1 MAVRKNNK
9 TGKWYYDTH
18 DSYGNHLQ
26 KHGFAKKAE
35 AIEAERIAK
44 KSKIKSGITYDLLTN
59 ELCEEYETH
68 LSARTLNEYRSIYK
82 KHICPFIKNQELYKY
97 HREDG
102 EYVKKKLLQE
112 GRTIYVTNHALEMM
126 KRTMNFGVKKGYID
140 INPFGGIPKLKYP
153 KKIKEYLTYDE
164 FVRAIE
170 HVNNRTYRDFF
181 EVAFW
186 TGIRRGEI
194 LALQWK
200 DVRFDDRTIY
210 VHQHVI
216 YPGNGM
222 PLVLEGRKNGSG
234 YFVELD
240 DDLYELLKKR
250 YEYCSQIDGFS
261 EDLYVFGDYTPL
273 APENPRRQL
282 KKMLEQAGITKE
294 ITLHSF
300 RHSHVSYLY
309 NYTDLSLQQ
318 IAQRIGDT
326 IEVVLSTYA
335 HIFKARPGEF
345 SGKIMESKKRFEP
358 EKEEKEEKDDSNND
372 SDEQNENLK

>member
-26 KHGFAKKAE
+26 KHGFIKKSE
-35 AIEAERIAK
+35 ALEEERLAK
-44 KSKIKSGITYDLLTN
+44 KSKIRSGKTYDDLTN
-59 ELCEEYETH
+59 ELCEEYSTH

-82 KHICPFIKNQELYKY
+82 KHIQPFIKNQELYKY

-102 EYVKKKLLQE
+102 EYVKRKLRQE
-112 GRTIYVTNHALEMM
+112 GRTIYVINHALEMM
-126 KRTMNFGVKKGYID
+126 KRTMNYGVKKGYID
-140 INPFGGIPKLKYP
+140 LNPFAGIPKLKYP
-153 KKIKEYLTYDE
+153 KKIKEFLTYDE
-164 FVRAIE
+164 YIHAIQFVK
-170 HVNNRTYRDFF
+170 NRTYRDFF

-186 TGIRRGEI
+186 TGIRRGEL

-200 DVRFDDRTIY
+200 DVRFDDRVIY

-216 YPGNGM
+216 YPGNGSS
-222 PLVLEGRKNGSG
+222 LVLEGRKNGGG
-234 YFVELD
+234 YYVELD
-240 DDLYELLKKR
+240 DDLYETLKKR
-250 YEYCSQIDGFS
+250 YEYCSKIDNFS
-261 EDLYVFGDYTPL
+261 NDLYVFGDYSPL
-273 APENPRRQL
+273 SPENPRRQL
-282 KKMLEQAGITKE
+282 KKMLKSSGITKE
-294 ITLHSF
+294 VTLHSF

-335 HIFKARPGEF
+335 HIFRTRPGEF
-345 SGKIMESKKRFEP
+345 NGKIMESKKRFAQSSDDP
-358 EKEEKEEKDDSNND
+358 NDDKENDSN
-372 SDEQNENLK
+372 E